1 MPQSP
6 LGPYQIQALNTAKE
20 LENKIHDDAVAR
32 RFGFKGGLVP
42 GVEVYAYMTHL
53 PVMRWGRD
61 WLERG
66 TAECRLLKPVYDGD
80 TVTVTASETAGGLDL
95 RLDSHGEL
103 CATGRAGPPAGS
115 VVIPGDFAEAP
126 MPPSPPANRPPAD
139 ETTLPVGA
147 WFAIHPF
154 RVDAMEAQQYLR
166 DVRESLPLYS
176 EERLVHPGTILHI
189 GNWALR
195 HNVVLRAVDACR
207 QPDRAFRRRA
217 YRRRVVGP
225 RSRHRQLRAQG
236 APLRRPRR
244 AGVWQRDGARSSRIA
259 HTAIYRPRQLA
270 AA

>member
-6 LGPYQIQALNTAKE
+6 LGPYQIVAFNTAKE
-20 LENKIHDDAVAR
+20 SENKIHDDAVAR

-53 PVMRWGRD
+53 PVAQWGGT

-80 TVTVTASETAGGLDL
+80 TVTVTASETPDGLDL

-103 CATGRAGPPAGS
+103 CATGRAFLPAD
-115 VVIPGDFAEAP
+115 PAPLPAAFAEAP
-126 MPPSPPANRPPAD
+126 MPPKPAANRPPAD
-139 ETTLPVGA
+139 KTTLPVGT

-154 RVDAMEAQQYLR
+154 RVGSDEARQYLR
-166 DVRESLPLYS
+166 DVREDLALYTD
-176 EERLVHPGTILHI
+176 ERLVHPGTLLHI

-195 HNVVLRAVDACR
+195 HNVVLGPWMHVGSRIEHFAAAHVGDELSARALITENY
-207 QPDRAFRRRA
+207 QHKGHLF
-217 YRRRVVGP
+217 VVLDVLVFANDVTP
-225 RSRHRQLRAQG
+225 IA
-236 APLRRPRR
+236 
-244 AGVWQRDGARSSRIA
+244 RIA